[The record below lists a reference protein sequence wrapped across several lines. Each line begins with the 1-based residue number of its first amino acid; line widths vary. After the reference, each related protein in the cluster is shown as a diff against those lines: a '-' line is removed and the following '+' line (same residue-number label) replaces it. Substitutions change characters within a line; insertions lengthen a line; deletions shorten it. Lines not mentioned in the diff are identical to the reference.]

1 VTQLTRK
8 KSVPRIIDTPARR
21 RLLKELG
28 RKKTNELEKV
38 ITEEA
43 QAEAVILET
52 PARGRLRKEIGKEEL
67 SRIEAQ
73 ILRGEL

>member
-1 VTQLTRK
+1 MTK
-8 KSVPRIIDTPARR
+8 KQGVQKIIDTPARQ
-21 RLLKELG
+21 RLSKQIG
-28 RKKTNELEKV
+28 KGKMDELEKA
-38 ITEEA
+38 ITEEM

-73 ILRGEL
+73 ILRGEV